1 MSSLKRNFIGWL
13 FAISAGISLAVHAE
27 EAAQNLDQLLK
38 QVEAGRYKEAA
49 ENREREKYFLEH
61 KNEQQAL
68 LAAMKA
74 EQARLEATSSR
85 LEQEFDANDKK
96 LAETEARLKQE
107 LGSLSELFG
116 HITSVAGDARSNLES
131 SLVSIHHPDRKAFL
145 DELIAVTSS
154 GTDLPRIEQIDRL
167 AFELQREMTG
177 QGQVVKFRTPVS
189 SVDGNAAERSVVR
202 IGVFNVVDED
212 GTYLQL
218 ESGHLKELPRQ
229 PARRYTASA
238 ADLAGATAGVV
249 KVGLDPT
256 GPTGGSLLSALI
268 NSPSLG
274 ERFEQGGLVG
284 YVITAIGVLVFAI
297 AVWRLTFLFGVRKKV
312 EAELKSSTPS
322 DNNPLG
328 RVLLAAKGHAGAD
341 LETFELKLNEA
352 ILKELPSLK
361 TGETWLKI
369 FAALAPL
376 LGLLGTVTGMIVT
389 FQAIT
394 IYGAG
399 DPKAMAG
406 GISTALVTTVQGL
419 MVAIPAVLLHA
430 LVSGQSKR
438 IVQVLEE
445 QAAGLAVLHQEG
457 K

>member
-312 EAELKSSTPS
+312 DTELKSSTPS

>member
-85 LEQEFDANDKK
+85 LEQEFDVNDKK

-131 SLVSIHHPDRKAFL
+131 SLVSIHHPDRKDFL

-229 PARRYTASA
+229 PARRHTASA

-312 EAELKSSTPS
+312 DTELKSSTPS

-419 MVAIPAVLLHA
+419 VVAIPAVLLHA